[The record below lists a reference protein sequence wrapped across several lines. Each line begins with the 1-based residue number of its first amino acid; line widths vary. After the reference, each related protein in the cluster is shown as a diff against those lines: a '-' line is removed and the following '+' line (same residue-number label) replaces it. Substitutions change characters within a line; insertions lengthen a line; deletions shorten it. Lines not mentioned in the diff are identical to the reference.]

1 MLHLP
6 VSLTPI
12 GTIHTPYRNKA
23 PYQPVVDAPGDFR
36 LCIEPEFVPGL
47 AALER
52 FGYIYVLY
60 FIHRQNGSPALT
72 VAPDWA
78 PELEV
83 GVFASR
89 SPRRPN
95 PIGLSVVQVC
105 KIVDTEVYTSGLDV
119 FDGTPLLDIKP
130 YIQELDVK
138 TDANYGWLED
148 VHDKEHLLLHIK
160 GVPH

>member
-1 MLHLP
+1 MSHLP
-6 VSLTPI
+6 VSFKPI
-12 GTIHTPYRNKA
+12 GTIRTPYRNKA
-23 PYQPVVDAPGDFR
+23 PYQPVADAPGDFR
-36 LCIEPEFVPGL
+36 LCIEPEFAPGL

-60 FIHRQNGSPALT
+60 FVHRQDGCPSLS

-95 PIGLSVVQVC
+95 PIGLSVVRVR
-105 KIVDTEVYTSGLDV
+105 KVVDTEVYTSGLDV

-148 VHDKEHLLLHIK
+148 VQDKEHLLLHIK